1 MNGKGNFYPLTLVGV
16 RRVMP
21 NQRVA
26 CPSSNT
32 EDNSTIAEASK
43 DQLVVVNAHESEN
56 ASTADELVLD

>member
-1 MNGKGNFYPLTLVGV
+1 
-16 RRVMP
+16 MP

-26 CPSSNT
+26 RPPSNT